1 MSSPKSRTSL
11 RILRK
16 TLSPSKRDLT
26 QKIQPGQTSRT
37 ETFLTIL
44 SESFLAINNNVC
56 PFEDQIRALRLTVK
70 HLHSGERWDNRAV
83 QFLVQNM
90 FEGAQFQVF
99 DFLWQSL
106 TSNVV
111 QKCTFKQFESESKLQ
126 FVTWSLNNSF
136 GPFSNCPNVHFW
148 SRFKVRFW
156 TKSIYVKK
164 IRDTELLQTL
174 FLTKNRTLI

>member
-70 HLHSGERWDNRAV
+70 HLHSGEILTLLKYRYRGDNP
-83 QFLVQNM
+83 L
-90 FEGAQFQVF
+90 
-99 DFLWQSL
+99 
-106 TSNVV
+106 
-111 QKCTFKQFESESKLQ
+111 
-126 FVTWSLNNSF
+126 
-136 GPFSNCPNVHFW
+136 
-148 SRFKVRFW
+148 
-156 TKSIYVKK
+156 IY
-164 IRDTELLQTL
+164 
-174 FLTKNRTLI
+174 RT

>member
-1 MSSPKSRTSL
+1 MKHIRMELPARRYNLLLKYPISYESGYEKTSFSLLVTYLEYYLPSSGSFPQEIGKSTSSNNFDQNMSSPKSRTSL

-70 HLHSGERWDNRAV
+70 HLHSGER
-83 QFLVQNM
+83 
-90 FEGAQFQVF
+90 
-99 DFLWQSL
+99 
-106 TSNVV
+106 
-111 QKCTFKQFESESKLQ
+111 
-126 FVTWSLNNSF
+126 
-136 GPFSNCPNVHFW
+136 
-148 SRFKVRFW
+148 
-156 TKSIYVKK
+156 
-164 IRDTELLQTL
+164 RDYP
-174 FLTKNRTLI
+174 

>member
-1 MSSPKSRTSL
+1 MTYLEYYLPSSGSFPQEIGKSTSSNNFDQNMSSPKSRTSL

-70 HLHSGERWDNRAV
+70 HLHSGER
-83 QFLVQNM
+83 
-90 FEGAQFQVF
+90 
-99 DFLWQSL
+99 
-106 TSNVV
+106 
-111 QKCTFKQFESESKLQ
+111 
-126 FVTWSLNNSF
+126 
-136 GPFSNCPNVHFW
+136 
-148 SRFKVRFW
+148 
-156 TKSIYVKK
+156 
-164 IRDTELLQTL
+164 RDYL
-174 FLTKNRTLI
+174 

>member
-70 HLHSGERWDNRAV
+70 HLHSGERRGY
-83 QFLVQNM
+83 L
-90 FEGAQFQVF
+90 
-99 DFLWQSL
+99 
-106 TSNVV
+106 
-111 QKCTFKQFESESKLQ
+111 
-126 FVTWSLNNSF
+126 
-136 GPFSNCPNVHFW
+136 
-148 SRFKVRFW
+148 
-156 TKSIYVKK
+156 
-164 IRDTELLQTL
+164 
-174 FLTKNRTLI
+174 

>member
-70 HLHSGERWDNRAV
+70 HLHSGEN
-83 QFLVQNM
+83 
-90 FEGAQFQVF
+90 
-99 DFLWQSL
+99 
-106 TSNVV
+106 T
-111 QKCTFKQFESESKLQ
+111 
-126 FVTWSLNNSF
+126 
-136 GPFSNCPNVHFW
+136 
-148 SRFKVRFW
+148 VRC
-156 TKSIYVKK
+156 
-164 IRDTELLQTL
+164 
-174 FLTKNRTLI
+174 

>member
-70 HLHSGERWDNRAV
+70 HLHSGEIRSQYVSDV
-83 QFLVQNM
+83 
-90 FEGAQFQVF
+90 
-99 DFLWQSL
+99 
-106 TSNVV
+106 
-111 QKCTFKQFESESKLQ
+111 KCFFSSIKQ
-126 FVTWSLNNSF
+126 
-136 GPFSNCPNVHFW
+136 
-148 SRFKVRFW
+148 
-156 TKSIYVKK
+156 YVC
-164 IRDTELLQTL
+164 R
-174 FLTKNRTLI
+174 